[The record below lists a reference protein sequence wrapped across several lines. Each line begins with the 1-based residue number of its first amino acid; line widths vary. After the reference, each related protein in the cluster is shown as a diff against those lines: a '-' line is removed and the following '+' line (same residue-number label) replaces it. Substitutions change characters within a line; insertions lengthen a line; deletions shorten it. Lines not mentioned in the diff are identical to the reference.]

1 MRVLTKDEFPL
12 CHDEL
17 FELINSGSS
26 FIYPTDTI
34 YGLGCNAED
43 FEAVEKIR
51 KIKDRPE
58 AAFSVIAPSKNWI
71 RMHCEINECAEAWL
85 EKLPGPYTL
94 ILPAKDGI
102 AKNVA
107 PGKKTLGVRM
117 PQHWFL
123 DIIAEL
129 GKPIVTTSANKAGD
143 NFMTSLEDMDDTLK
157 PSIDFMFY
165 EGEKNGT
172 PSTIVDLSEPFAK
185 VIER

>member
-1 MRVLTKDEFPL
+1 MRVLTKDEFKA
-12 CHDEL
+12 CSEEL
-17 FELINSGSS
+17 FELINEGNA
-26 FIYPTDTI
+26 FVYPTDTI
-34 YGLGCNAED
+34 YGLGCNAEI

-51 KIKDRPE
+51 AIKDRPE

-71 RMHCEINECAEAWL
+71 RMHCEINESAEAWL

-94 ILPAKDGI
+94 ILPAKDGV
-102 AKNVA
+102 AENVA

-123 DIIAEL
+123 DVVAEL
-129 GKPIVTTSANKAGD
+129 GKPIVTTSANRSGD
-143 NFMTSLEDMDDTLK
+143 NFMTCLEDMDDVVKQGVT
-157 PSIDFMFY
+157 FMFY
-165 EGEKNGT
+165 EGEKNGA